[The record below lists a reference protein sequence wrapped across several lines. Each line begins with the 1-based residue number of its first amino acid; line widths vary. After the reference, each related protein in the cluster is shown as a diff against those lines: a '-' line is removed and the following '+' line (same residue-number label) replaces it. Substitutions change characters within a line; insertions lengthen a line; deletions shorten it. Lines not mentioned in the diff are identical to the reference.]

1 MTNRENTTTVKQT
14 AIPNRFDSHNL
25 CDNKDEETGG
35 TMSTVFLFK
44 LTLVLLLLFIIFN
57 LAKALIEMV
66 REDPDNPDKPTKP
79 MSHYLGRRVMF
90 SALVVILLLIA
101 LSSGWLA
108 PNPRPY

>member
-1 MTNRENTTTVKQT
+1 MTKRENTTTVKPT
-14 AIPNRFDSHNL
+14 ATQNRFDSHNCL
-25 CDNKDEETGG
+25 DNNNDETGG
-35 TMSTVFLFK
+35 AMSTVFLFK

-66 REDPDNPDKPTKP
+66 REDPDNPKKRDKP

-90 SALVVILLLIA
+90 SALVVVLLLIA

>member
-1 MTNRENTTTVKQT
+1 
-14 AIPNRFDSHNL
+14 
-25 CDNKDEETGG
+25 
-35 TMSTVFLFK
+35 MSTVFLFK

-66 REDPDNPDKPTKP
+66 KEDPENPNSKGKP

-90 SALVVILLLIA
+90 SALVVLLLLIA
-101 LSSGWLA
+101 LASGWIA

>member
-1 MTNRENTTTVKQT
+1 MTNRENTATVKKTATQT
-14 AIPNRFDSHNL
+14 HFDNI
-25 CDNKDEETGG
+25 DDETGG
-35 TMSTVFLFK
+35 AMSTVFLFK

-66 REDPDNPDKPTKP
+66 REDPEDSSKKGKP

-90 SALVVILLLIA
+90 SALVVILLLVA
-101 LSSGWLA
+101 LGAGWIA

>member
-1 MTNRENTTTVKQT
+1 
-14 AIPNRFDSHNL
+14 
-25 CDNKDEETGG
+25 
-35 TMSTVFLFK
+35 MSTVFLFK

-66 REDPDNPDKPTKP
+66 REDPDNAEKKVKP

-101 LSSGWLA
+101 LSTGMIT

>member
-1 MTNRENTTTVKQT
+1 
-14 AIPNRFDSHNL
+14 
-25 CDNKDEETGG
+25 
-35 TMSTVFLFK
+35 
-44 LTLVLLLLFIIFN
+44 
-57 LAKALIEMV
+57 MV
-66 REDPDNPDKPTKP
+66 REDPDNPEKPTKP

>member
-1 MTNRENTTTVKQT
+1 
-14 AIPNRFDSHNL
+14 
-25 CDNKDEETGG
+25 
-35 TMSTVFLFK
+35 MSTVFLFK

-101 LSSGWLA
+101 LSLGWLA